1 MSTTKS
7 NVQINPD
14 LSAACARNEKM
25 NYAYAWHSPDYDIA
39 TANGLTSA
47 PASPVADDSAVTRGI
62 IYINPEGERKELS
75 PDDIIELWPPT
86 VMGAIERDRLAYER
100 RIKYLRRR
108 LQALPAFIRYRFSRQ
123 LEELTD
129 QDPSRAVKWLF
140 GTFERHILRRIEAVN
155 AQYLPQDSTPAILL
169 PLREDFHL
177 LPWANKKRLKRLAY
191 KLANLMKSEFMREFD
206 FRYEKT
212 ADVEFSTIYAYGAIA
227 SKATSLNIAIPG
239 WKQYCD
245 EVLTAE
251 DALRVIARLQKEKW
265 WLVKLRK
272 IHDCWREHLM
282 IATSYVSKVASP
294 YCSEPC
300 LREWVAQKK
309 ANFEYLQAM
318 ELEDQDT
325 GERTSLLDKVMGS
338 VSNPKIARHELMVRM
353 RGFEDMANE
362 MGLVGMFYTLTAPSR
377 YHATHVHSG
386 KRNDKYCNA
395 SPRKTQKYLCN
406 VWSRVRA
413 KWGREGIR
421 TFGFRVAEPH
431 HDGTPHWHLLLFL
444 RPEEV
449 ELATKIFHEYALQV
463 DGSEPGAAQ
472 YRFTAKP
479 IDEEFGSATGYIA
492 KYISKNIDG
501 YGMDGEFDHESG
513 RPVKEMAKRVRAWA
527 SRWSIR
533 QFQQI
538 GGAPVSTWR
547 ELRRLGSRELVLHP
561 ELEAAR
567 AAADAPDWPGYIN
580 AQGGP
585 FVTRDCLRVRL
596 NYEYTENGN
605 DYGDTVAKI
614 TGVYCPFTISESVI
628 YTRTNDYKIV
638 PKHKPS
644 QVENLTLEG
653 RDAAPWSSVNNCT
666 GRSDWNEKPQSETA
680 VLANKTSPDDSS
692 MTELPLNIEDLRRYS
707 RQQRLEITSR
717 LRKSARENS
726 DQAFTR
732 TARGL
737 RSSIDDET
745 ALAWGPKVTAAKDMN
760 LTQEEAEQRWREQLR
775 IEALRRADS
784 YAAAA
789 SEFKKKN
796 SEAALLQQNGT
807 AATGQGRNSPQQ
819 GISGISQ
826 EVPDHAIAE
835 LNRRNIILSDG
846 EVRLLVGGCILS
858 RGEME
863 FAIREGE
870 LIVERRLFKHAN
882 HAPVSLIKQSELLDR
897 CQRAIRKKL

>member
-1 MSTTKS
+1 MPDSTALAWS
-7 NVQINPD
+7 WNAPRRVINPSD
-14 LSAACARNEKM
+14 AEEPAIE
-25 NYAYAWHSPDYDIA
+25 Y
-39 TANGLTSA
+39 LT
-47 PASPVADDSAVTRGI
+47 PK
-62 IYINPEGERKELS
+62 GERKALAYSELVDVVYRV
-75 PDDIIELWPPT
+75 PLRP
-86 VMGAIERDRLAYER
+86 RDEEARRAFDRARLAR
-100 RIKYLRRR
+100 HLRRR
-108 LQALPAFIRYRFSRQ
+108 VQALPTFIRKLFSMH
-123 LEELTD
+123 LETLD
-129 QDPSRAVKWLF
+129 RRDPKEAVRWLF
-140 GTFERHILRRIEAVN
+140 NTFERHVLRRVDAVN
-155 AQYLPQDSTPAILL
+155 AQYLPQSNLPAILF
-169 PLREDFHL
+169 PLRDDFHL
-177 LPWANKKRLKRLAY
+177 LPWADKKRLKRLAY
-191 KLANLMKSEFMREFD
+191 RLANLMKSEFMREFD

-272 IHDCWREHLM
+272 IHDRWREHLM

-421 TFGFRVAEPH
+421 IFGFRVAEPH

-449 ELATKIFHEYALQV
+449 ERATEIFHEYALQV

-513 RPVKEMAKRVRAWA
+513 KPVKEMAKRVRAWA

-567 AAADAPDWPGYIN
+567 AAADAPDWPGYVN

-666 GRSDWNEKPQSETA
+666 GRTGSDEKPPSKTA
-680 VLANKTSPDDSS
+680 VSADKTAPHDSS
-692 MTELPLNIEDLRRYS
+692 VTELPLNIEDLRRYS
-707 RQQRLEITSR
+707 RQQRQEITSR
-717 LRKSARENS
+717 LRKSALESS
-726 DQAFTR
+726 DQAFMR

-737 RSSIDDET
+737 RTSIDDET
-745 ALAWGPKVTAAKDMN
+745 ARAWGPKVTAAKDMS
-760 LTQEEAEQRWREQLR
+760 LTPEEAEQRWREQLQLK
-775 IEALRRADS
+775 AKRRADN
-784 YAAAA
+784 YVAAA
-789 SEFKKKN
+789 SEYQKKK
-796 SEAALLQQNGT
+796 SEVVLLQQNDT
-807 AATGQGRNSPQQ
+807 VAIEQGRHSAQH
-819 GISGISQ
+819 GFSRISQ
-826 EVPDHAIAE
+826 EVPDHVSSE
-835 LNRRNIILSDG
+835 LNRRNIVLSDG
-846 EVRLLVGGCILS
+846 EVRLLLGGCILS

-870 LIVERRLFKHAN
+870 LIVERLLFKHAN
-882 HAPVSLIKQSELLDR
+882 HAPASLTRQSELLDR

>member
-1 MSTTKS
+1 MPDSAALAWSWNAKR
-7 NVQINPD
+7 QAINPSD
-14 LSAACARNEKM
+14 AADSAIEYLTPKGERRTL
-25 NYAYAWHSPDYDIA
+25 AYADLVDTVYR
-39 TANGLTSA
+39 A
-47 PASPVADDSAVTRGI
+47 PMRPR
-62 IYINPEGERKELS
+62 EGAAREAFDRKGR
-75 PDDIIELWPPT
+75 T
-86 VMGAIERDRLAYER
+86 H
-100 RIKYLRRR
+100 YLRRR
-108 LQALPAFIRYRFSRQ
+108 LQTLPAFIRKRFSLR
-123 LEELTD
+123 LESLERR
-129 QDPSRAVKWLF
+129 DPKEAVRWLL
-140 GTFERHILRRIEAVN
+140 GTFERHVLRRVDAVN
-155 AQYLPQDSTPAILL
+155 AQYLPQSALPAILL
-169 PLREDFHL
+169 PLRDDFHL
-177 LPWANKKRLKRLAY
+177 LPWADKKRLKRLAY

-245 EVLTAE
+245 EALTAE
-251 DALRVIARLQKEKW
+251 DALRVIARLQTERW
-265 WLVKLRK
+265 WLGKLRK
-272 IHDCWREHLM
+272 IHDRWREHLL

-300 LREWVAQKK
+300 LREWIAQKK
-309 ANFEYLQAM
+309 ANFEYLLAM

-421 TFGFRVAEPH
+421 IFGFRVAEPH

-449 ELATKIFHEYALQV
+449 ERATEIFHEYALQV

-513 RPVKEMAKRVRAWA
+513 KPVKEMAKRVRAWA

-567 AAADAPDWPGYIN
+567 AAADAPDWPGYVN

-666 GRSDWNEKPQSETA
+666 GHAGSDEKPPSETA
-680 VLANKTSPDDSS
+680 VPDDKTASDDSS
-692 MTELPLNIEDLRRYS
+692 VTELPLNIDVLKRYS
-707 RQQRLEITSR
+707 RQQRQEITSR
-717 LRKSARENS
+717 LRKSARESS

-737 RSSIDDET
+737 RTSIDDET
-745 ALAWGPKVTAAKDMN
+745 ALAWGPKVTAAKDMS
-760 LTQEEAEQRWREQLR
+760 LTPEEAEQCWREQLR
-775 IEALRRADS
+775 IEAEQRADH
-784 YAAAA
+784 YAAAVA
-789 SEFKKKN
+789 EYQKKKA
-796 SEAALLQQNGT
+796 EAALRQAQQKEASQKYGVSKEMIASIGAQLRDCRIFVSDDVVRSIADGARVRHGGNLLAADNGRLREVKVWHAGEKDKPT
-807 AATGQGRNSPQQ
+807 SEYMAVRDLVTRWKKAAKRKN
-819 GISGISQ
+819 
-826 EVPDHAIAE
+826 
-835 LNRRNIILSDG
+835 
-846 EVRLLVGGCILS
+846 
-858 RGEME
+858 
-863 FAIREGE
+863 
-870 LIVERRLFKHAN
+870 ER
-882 HAPVSLIKQSELLDR
+882 
-897 CQRAIRKKL
+897 

>member
-1 MSTTKS
+1 MPDSTVLAWS
-7 NVQINPD
+7 WNAPRRAINPSD
-14 LSAACARNEKM
+14 AEEPAIE
-25 NYAYAWHSPDYDIA
+25 Y
-39 TANGLTSA
+39 LT
-47 PASPVADDSAVTRGI
+47 PK
-62 IYINPEGERKELS
+62 GERKALAYS
-75 PDDIIELWPPT
+75 DLVDVVYRVPLRP
-86 VMGAIERDRLAYER
+86 RDGEARRAFDRARLAR
-100 RIKYLRRR
+100 HLRRR
-108 LQALPAFIRYRFSRQ
+108 VQALPAFIRKRFSMH
-123 LEELTD
+123 LETLDRRDRKE
-129 QDPSRAVKWLF
+129 AVRWLF
-140 GTFERHILRRIEAVN
+140 NTFERHVLRRVDAVN
-155 AQYLPQDSTPAILL
+155 AQYLPQSNLPAILF
-169 PLREDFHL
+169 PLRDDFHL
-177 LPWANKKRLKRLAY
+177 LPWADKKRLKRLAY
-191 KLANLMKSEFMREFD
+191 RLANLMKSEFMREFD

-227 SKATSLNIAIPG
+227 SKASSLNIAIPG

-245 EVLTAE
+245 EALTAE
-251 DALRVIARLQKEKW
+251 DALRVIARLQTEKW
-265 WLVKLRK
+265 WLGKLRK
-272 IHDCWREHLM
+272 IHDRWREHLL

-300 LREWVAQKK
+300 LREWIAQKK

-444 RPEEV
+444 LPEEV
-449 ELATKIFHEYALQV
+449 ELATEIFHEYALQV

-513 RPVKEMAKRVRAWA
+513 KPVKEMAKRVRAWA

-567 AAADAPDWPGYIN
+567 AAADAPDWSGYVN

-614 TGVYCPFTISESVI
+614 SGVYCPFTISESVI

-638 PKHKPS
+638 PKRKPS
-644 QVENLTLEG
+644 PVENLTLEG
-653 RDAAPWSSVNNCT
+653 RGAAPWSSVNNCT
-666 GRSDWNEKPQSETA
+666 GRSESDEKPPSER
-680 VLANKTSPDDSS
+680 
-692 MTELPLNIEDLRRYS
+692 TEIPQNIEELRRYS
-707 RQQRLEITSR
+707 RLQRQEITDR
-717 LRKSARENS
+717 LRKEPRDSSDKAFVRVSRELRTSVYDGSALS
-726 DQAFTR
+726 
-732 TARGL
+732 
-737 RSSIDDET
+737 
-745 ALAWGPKVTAAKDMN
+745 WGPKVTAGKDMSMAP
-760 LTQEEAEQRWREQLR
+760 EEADQRWREQLQL
-775 IEALRRADS
+775 EAKQRAEN
-784 YAAAA
+784 YTAAAA
-789 SEFKKKN
+789 EYLRKK
-796 SEAALLQQNGT
+796 AAADLQ
-807 AATGQGRNSPQQ
+807 SPRQR
-819 GISGISQ
+819 
-826 EVPDHAIAE
+826 DTE
-835 LNRRNIILSDG
+835 LNDKITEEAIVSVGDQLRNCRIFINDKVVRSIADGARIRHGGKVYAISNGILRQTTVDDAG
-846 EVRLLVGGCILS
+846 NKDRATTEHMAAHDLVTHWKKAARQKTEA
-858 RGEME
+858 RGKE
-863 FAIREGE
+863 
-870 LIVERRLFKHAN
+870 
-882 HAPVSLIKQSELLDR
+882 
-897 CQRAIRKKL
+897 

>member
-1 MSTTKS
+1 MSDSTALEW
-7 NVQINPD
+7 NWNAERQAINPND
-14 LSAACARNEKM
+14 VEDPVIE
-25 NYAYAWHSPDYDIA
+25 Y
-39 TANGLTSA
+39 LT
-47 PASPVADDSAVTRGI
+47 PK
-62 IYINPEGERKELS
+62 GERK
-75 PDDIIELWPPT
+75 
-86 VMGAIERDRLAYER
+86 ALAYSDLVDVVYRTPMRPREGEAR
-100 RIKYLRRR
+100 KSFDRAKHARYLRRR
-108 LQALPAFIRYRFSRQ
+108 VQALPAFIRKRFSQR
-123 LEELTD
+123 LESLER
-129 QDPSRAVKWLF
+129 QDPKQAVRWLF
-140 GTFERHILRRIEAVN
+140 STFERHVLRRVDAVN
-155 AQYLPQDSTPAILL
+155 AQYLPQSNLPAILF
-169 PLREDFHL
+169 PLRDDFHL
-177 LPWANKKRLKRLAY
+177 LPWADKKRLKRLAY

-206 FRYEKT
+206 FQHDKT

-227 SKATSLNIAIPG
+227 SKATALNIAIPG
-239 WKQYCD
+239 WGQYCD
-245 EVLTAE
+245 ETLSAD
-251 DALRVIARLQKEKW
+251 DALRFFARLQKEKW
-265 WLVKLRK
+265 WLGKLRK
-272 IHDCWREHLM
+272 IHDRWREHLM
-282 IATSYVSKVASP
+282 IATTYVSKVSSP

-300 LREWVAQKK
+300 LREWTAQKK

-325 GERTSLLDKVMGS
+325 GERISLLDKVMGS

-449 ELATKIFHEYALQV
+449 ELATDIFHEYALQV

-513 RPVKEMAKRVRAWA
+513 KPVKEMAKRVRAWA

-567 AAADAPDWPGYIN
+567 AAADAPDWPGYVN

-614 TGVYCPFTISESVI
+614 SGVYCPFTVSESVI

-644 QVENLTLEG
+644 SVENLTLEG

-666 GRSDWNEKPQSETA
+666 GRSASDEKPPSEMAVSADKTA
-680 VLANKTSPDDSS
+680 PDDSS
-692 MTELPLNIEDLRRYS
+692 VTELPMNIEDLRRYS
-707 RQQRLEITSR
+707 RQQRQEITSR
-717 LRKSARENS
+717 LRKSARESS

-732 TARGL
+732 TARCL
-737 RSSIDDET
+737 RTSIDDET
-745 ALAWGPKVTAAKDMN
+745 ALTWGPKVTAAKDMS
-760 LTQEEAEQRWREQLR
+760 LTPEEADQRWREQLR
-775 IEALRRADS
+775 IEAERRANN

-789 SEFKKKN
+789 AEYQTKKA
-796 SEAALLQQNGT
+796 EAALRQAQQKEAMQKHGTSEEMIASIGAQLRDCRIFVSDEVVRSIADGARVRHGGGMLAAENGRLREVKVWHAGEKDKPT
-807 AATGQGRNSPQQ
+807 SEYMAVRDLVTRLKKAAT
-819 GISGISQ
+819 
-826 EVPDHAIAE
+826 H
-835 LNRRNIILSDG
+835 
-846 EVRLLVGGCILS
+846 
-858 RGEME
+858 
-863 FAIREGE
+863 
-870 LIVERRLFKHAN
+870 
-882 HAPVSLIKQSELLDR
+882 
-897 CQRAIRKKL
+897 

>member
-1 MSTTKS
+1 MPDSTVLAWS
-7 NVQINPD
+7 WNAPRRAINPSNAEE
-14 LSAACARNEKM
+14 SAIE
-25 NYAYAWHSPDYDIA
+25 Y
-39 TANGLTSA
+39 LT
-47 PASPVADDSAVTRGI
+47 PK
-62 IYINPEGERKELS
+62 GERK
-75 PDDIIELWPPT
+75 
-86 VMGAIERDRLAYER
+86 ALAYSDLVDVVYRVPLRPRDGEARRAFDRTRLER
-100 RIKYLRRR
+100 HLRRR
-108 LQALPAFIRYRFSRQ
+108 VQALPAFIRKRFSMH
-123 LEELTD
+123 LETLDRRNQKE
-129 QDPSRAVKWLF
+129 AVRWLF
-140 GTFERHILRRIEAVN
+140 NTFERHVLRRVDAVN
-155 AQYLPQDSTPAILL
+155 AQYLPQGNLPAILF
-169 PLREDFHL
+169 PLRDDFHL
-177 LPWANKKRLKRLAY
+177 LPWADKKRLKRLAY

-265 WLVKLRK
+265 WLGKLRK
-272 IHDCWREHLM
+272 IHDRWREHLM

-449 ELATKIFHEYALQV
+449 ELATDIFHEYALQE
-463 DGSEPGAAQ
+463 DGNERGAAE
-472 YRFTAKP
+472 YRFTAKL

-513 RPVKEMAKRVRAWA
+513 KPVKEMAKRVRAWA

-567 AAADAPDWPGYIN
+567 AAADAPDWPGYVN

-614 TGVYCPFTISESVI
+614 SGVYCPFTVSESVI

-644 QVENLTLEG
+644 SVENLTLEG

-666 GRSDWNEKPQSETA
+666 GRSISDEKPPSETA
-680 VLANKTSPDDSS
+680 VLADKTSPDDSS

-707 RQQRLEITSR
+707 RQQRQEITSR
-717 LRKSARENS
+717 LRKSSRVSS
-726 DQAFTR
+726 DQAFTH

-737 RSSIDDET
+737 RTSIDDET
-745 ALAWGPKVTAAKDMN
+745 ALAWGPKVVAGKDMN
-760 LTQEEAEQRWREQLR
+760 MTQEEAEQRWCEQLQL
-775 IEALRRADS
+775 EAKRRAEN
-784 YAAAA
+784 YTAAVA
-789 SEFKKKN
+789 EYLKKK
-796 SEAALLQQNGT
+796 T
-807 AATGQGRNSPQQ
+807 AADWLSTKQRDTVLEDIITEEAIVNIGVQLRTCRIFVSDKMLRSIACGARIRNGGKVYAISK
-819 GISGISQ
+819 GILRQITVDDAGNKDSSTN
-826 EVPDHAIAE
+826 EYMAAYELVMRWKKAAIQKTKT
-835 LNRRNIILSDG
+835 D
-846 EVRLLVGGCILS
+846 VGG
-858 RGEME
+858 
-863 FAIREGE
+863 
-870 LIVERRLFKHAN
+870 K
-882 HAPVSLIKQSELLDR
+882 
-897 CQRAIRKKL
+897 

>member
-1 MSTTKS
+1 MPDSTALAWS
-7 NVQINPD
+7 WNAQRRAINPSNAEE
-14 LSAACARNEKM
+14 SAIE
-25 NYAYAWHSPDYDIA
+25 Y
-39 TANGLTSA
+39 LT
-47 PASPVADDSAVTRGI
+47 PK
-62 IYINPEGERKELS
+62 GERK
-75 PDDIIELWPPT
+75 
-86 VMGAIERDRLAYER
+86 ALAYSDLVDVVYRVPLRPRDGEARRALDRTRLER
-100 RIKYLRRR
+100 HLRRR
-108 LQALPAFIRYRFSRQ
+108 VQALPAFIRKRFSMH
-123 LEELTD
+123 LETLDRRNQKE
-129 QDPSRAVKWLF
+129 AVRWLF
-140 GTFERHILRRIEAVN
+140 NTFECHVLRRVDAVN
-155 AQYLPQDSTPAILL
+155 AQYLPQGNLPAILF
-169 PLREDFHL
+169 PLRDDFHL
-177 LPWANKKRLKRLAY
+177 LPWADKKRLKRLAY

-265 WLVKLRK
+265 WLGKLRK
-272 IHDCWREHLM
+272 IHDRWREHLM

-449 ELATKIFHEYALQV
+449 ELATDIFHEYALQE
-463 DGSEPGAAQ
+463 DGNERGAAE
-472 YRFTAKP
+472 YRFTAKL

-513 RPVKEMAKRVRAWA
+513 KPVKEMAKRVRAWA

-596 NYEYTENGN
+596 HYEYTENGN

-614 TGVYCPFTISESVI
+614 TGVYCPFTISEAVI

-638 PKHKPS
+638 PKRKPS
-644 QVENLTLEG
+644 PVENLTLEG

-666 GRSDWNEKPQSETA
+666 GRSISDEKPPSETA
-680 VLANKTSPDDSS
+680 VLADKTSPDDSS

-707 RQQRLEITSR
+707 RQQRQEITSR
-717 LRKSARENS
+717 LRKSSRVSS
-726 DQAFTR
+726 DQAFTH

-737 RSSIDDET
+737 RTSIDDET
-745 ALAWGPKVTAAKDMN
+745 ALAWGPKVVAGKDMN
-760 LTQEEAEQRWREQLR
+760 MTQEEAEQRWCEQLQL
-775 IEALRRADS
+775 EAKRRAEN
-784 YAAAA
+784 YTAAVA
-789 SEFKKKN
+789 EYLKKK
-796 SEAALLQQNGT
+796 T
-807 AATGQGRNSPQQ
+807 AADWLSTKQRDTVLEDIITEEAIVNIGVQLRTCRIFVSDKMVRSIACGARIRNGGKVYAISK
-819 GISGISQ
+819 GILRQITVDDAGNKDSSTN
-826 EVPDHAIAE
+826 EYMAAYELVMRWKKAAIQKTKT
-835 LNRRNIILSDG
+835 D
-846 EVRLLVGGCILS
+846 VGG
-858 RGEME
+858 
-863 FAIREGE
+863 
-870 LIVERRLFKHAN
+870 K
-882 HAPVSLIKQSELLDR
+882 
-897 CQRAIRKKL
+897 

>member
-666 GRSDWNEKPQSETA
+666 GAPNQTKKPPSETA
-680 VLANKTSPDDSS
+680 VSAGKTAPEDSS
-692 MTELPLNIEDLRRYS
+692 VTELPLNIDVLRRYS
-707 RQQRLEITSR
+707 RQQRQDITRR
-717 LRKSARENS
+717 LRKSARESS

-732 TARGL
+732 TAHGL
-737 RSSIDDET
+737 RTSIDDET
-745 ALAWGPKVTAAKDMN
+745 ALAWGPKITAAKDMS
-760 LTQEEAEQRWREQLR
+760 LTPEEAEQRWREQLQF
-775 IEALRRADS
+775 EAKRRADN
-784 YAAAA
+784 YVAAAA
-789 SEFKKKN
+789 EYQKKK

-807 AATGQGRNSPQQ
+807 AANGQGRNSPLQ
-819 GISGISQ
+819 GISEISQ
-826 EVPDHAIAE
+826 ELPDHAIAE
-835 LNRRNIILSDG
+835 LNRRNIVVSDG
-846 EVRLLVGGCILS
+846 EVKLLVGGCILS

-870 LIVERRLFKHAN
+870 LIVECRLFKHAN
-882 HAPVSLIKQSELLDR
+882 YTPASLTRQSELLDR

>member
-1 MSTTKS
+1 MPDSTALAWS
-7 NVQINPD
+7 WNAQRRAINPSNAEE
-14 LSAACARNEKM
+14 SAIE
-25 NYAYAWHSPDYDIA
+25 Y
-39 TANGLTSA
+39 LT
-47 PASPVADDSAVTRGI
+47 PK
-62 IYINPEGERKELS
+62 GERKALAYS
-75 PDDIIELWPPT
+75 DLVDVVYRVPLRP
-86 VMGAIERDRLAYER
+86 RDGEARRAFDRTRLAR
-100 RIKYLRRR
+100 HLRRR
-108 LQALPAFIRYRFSRQ
+108 VQALPAFIRKRFSMH
-123 LEELTD
+123 LETLDRRDRKE
-129 QDPSRAVKWLF
+129 AVRWLF
-140 GTFERHILRRIEAVN
+140 NTFERHVLRRVDAVN
-155 AQYLPQDSTPAILL
+155 AQYLPQSNLPAILF
-169 PLREDFHL
+169 PLRDDFHL
-177 LPWANKKRLKRLAY
+177 LPWADKKRLKRLAY
-191 KLANLMKSEFMREFD
+191 RLANLMKSEFMREFD

-227 SKATSLNIAIPG
+227 SKASSLNIAIPG

-245 EVLTAE
+245 EALTAE
-251 DALRVIARLQKEKW
+251 DALRVIARLQTEKW
-265 WLVKLRK
+265 WLGKLRK
-272 IHDCWREHLM
+272 IHDRWREHLL

-300 LREWVAQKK
+300 LREWIAQKK

-338 VSNPKIARHELMVRM
+338 VSNPKIARHELMVRI

-362 MGLVGMFYTLTAPSR
+362 MGLVGIFYTLTAPSR

-449 ELATKIFHEYALQV
+449 ELATDIFHEYALQV

-513 RPVKEMAKRVRAWA
+513 KPVKEMAKRVRAWA

-567 AAADAPDWPGYIN
+567 AAADAPDWPGYVN

-614 TGVYCPFTISESVI
+614 SGVYCPFTFSESVI

-644 QVENLTLEG
+644 SVENLTLEG

-666 GRSDWNEKPQSETA
+666 GRVESDQKPPRETA
-680 VLANKTSPDDSS
+680 MSAYKSSPHDSS
-692 MTELPLNIEDLRRYS
+692 VTELPLNIEDLKRYS
-707 RQQRLEITSR
+707 RQQRQEITGR

-726 DQAFTR
+726 DQTFMR
-732 TARGL
+732 TARGM
-737 RSSIDDET
+737 RTSIDDET
-745 ALAWGPKVTAAKDMN
+745 TLAWGPKVTAAKDMN
-760 LTQEEAEQRWREQLR
+760 LTQEEAEQRWREKLHL
-775 IEALRRADS
+775 EAKRRADN

-789 SEFKKKN
+789 AEYLKKK
-796 SEAALLQQNGT
+796 SEVELLQQNGT
-807 AATGQGRNSPQQ
+807 AANGEGRNSPQQ

-826 EVPDHAIAE
+826 TLPDHV
-835 LNRRNIILSDG
+835 LDKLLRRNIFLCDG
-846 EVRLLVGGCILS
+846 EVKLLVSGCILA

-863 FAIREGE
+863 FALREGE

-882 HAPVSLIKQSELLDR
+882 HAPASLSKQSKLLER
-897 CQRAIRKKL
+897 GQRAIRKKL

>member
-1 MSTTKS
+1 MSDSTALAWS
-7 NVQINPD
+7 WNAERQAVNPND
-14 LSAACARNEKM
+14 VEDPVIE
-25 NYAYAWHSPDYDIA
+25 Y
-39 TANGLTSA
+39 LT
-47 PASPVADDSAVTRGI
+47 PK
-62 IYINPEGERKELS
+62 GERK
-75 PDDIIELWPPT
+75 
-86 VMGAIERDRLAYER
+86 ALAYSDLVDVVYRAPMRPREGEAR
-100 RIKYLRRR
+100 KSFDRARHARYLRRR
-108 LQALPAFIRYRFSRQ
+108 VQALPAFIRKRFSQR
-123 LEELTD
+123 LESLER
-129 QDPSRAVKWLF
+129 QDPKQAVRWLF
-140 GTFERHILRRIEAVN
+140 STFERHVLRRVDAIN
-155 AQYLPQDSTPAILL
+155 AQYLPQSNLPAILF
-169 PLREDFHL
+169 PLRDDFHL
-177 LPWANKKRLKRLAY
+177 LPWADKKRLKRLAY

-206 FRYEKT
+206 FQHEKT
-212 ADVEFSTIYAYGAIA
+212 SDVEFSTIYAYGAIA
-227 SKATSLNIAIPG
+227 SKATALNIAIPG
-239 WKQYCD
+239 WGQYCD
-245 EVLTAE
+245 ETLSAD
-251 DALRVIARLQKEKW
+251 DALRFFARLQKDKW
-265 WLVKLRK
+265 WLGKLRK
-272 IHDCWREHLM
+272 IHDRWREHLM
-282 IATSYVSKVASP
+282 IATTYVSKVSSP

-300 LREWVAQKK
+300 LREWTAQKK

-338 VSNPKIARHELMVRM
+338 VSNPKIARNELMVRM

-413 KWGREGIR
+413 KWRRKGVR

-449 ELATKIFHEYALQV
+449 ELATDIFHEYALQE
-463 DGSEPGAAQ
+463 DGSEPGAAE

-513 RPVKEMAKRVRAWA
+513 KPVKEMAMRVRAWA

-567 AAADAPDWPGYIN
+567 AAADAPDWPGYVN

-605 DYGDTVAKI
+605 DFGDTVAKI

-638 PKHKPS
+638 PKRKPS
-644 QVENLTLEG
+644 PVENLSLEG
-653 RDAAPWSSVNNCT
+653 RDAAPRSSVNNCT
-666 GRSDWNEKPQSETA
+666 GRSASDEKPPSETA
-680 VLANKTSPDDSS
+680 VPADKTAPDNSS
-692 MTELPLNIEDLRRYS
+692 VTELPLNIEDLRRYS
-707 RQQRLEITSR
+707 RQQRQEITSR
-717 LRKSARENS
+717 LRKSARESS
-726 DQAFTR
+726 DHAFTR

-737 RSSIDDET
+737 RTSIDDET
-745 ALAWGPKVTAAKDMN
+745 ALTWGPKVTAAKDMS
-760 LTQEEAEQRWREQLR
+760 LTPEEADQRWREQLR
-775 IEALRRADS
+775 IEAERRANN

-789 SEFKKKN
+789 AEYQKKKA
-796 SEAALLQQNGT
+796 EAALRQAQQKEAMQKHGTSEEMIASIGAQLRDCRIFVSEDVVRSVADGARVRHGGRMLAAENGRLREVQVWHAGEKDKPT
-807 AATGQGRNSPQQ
+807 SEYMAVRDLVTRLKKAAT
-819 GISGISQ
+819 
-826 EVPDHAIAE
+826 H
-835 LNRRNIILSDG
+835 
-846 EVRLLVGGCILS
+846 
-858 RGEME
+858 
-863 FAIREGE
+863 
-870 LIVERRLFKHAN
+870 
-882 HAPVSLIKQSELLDR
+882 
-897 CQRAIRKKL
+897 

>member
-1 MSTTKS
+1 MSDASSIAWAWNAKR
-7 NVQINPD
+7 QAINPND
-14 LSAACARNEKM
+14 VEDPVIE
-25 NYAYAWHSPDYDIA
+25 Y
-39 TANGLTSA
+39 LT
-47 PASPVADDSAVTRGI
+47 PK
-62 IYINPEGERKELS
+62 GERK
-75 PDDIIELWPPT
+75 
-86 VMGAIERDRLAYER
+86 ALAYSDLVDVVYRAPMRPREGEAR
-100 RIKYLRRR
+100 KSFDRARHARYLRRR
-108 LQALPAFIRYRFSRQ
+108 VQALPAFIRKRFSQ
-123 LEELTD
+123 HLESLER
-129 QDPSRAVKWLF
+129 QDPKQAVRWLF
-140 GTFERHILRRIEAVN
+140 STFERHVLRRVDAVN
-155 AQYLPQDSTPAILL
+155 GQYLPQSNLPVILF
-169 PLREDFHL
+169 PLRDDFHL
-177 LPWANKKRLKRLAY
+177 LPWADKKRLKRLAY

-206 FRYEKT
+206 FQHEKT
-212 ADVEFSTIYAYGAIA
+212 SDVEFSTIYAYGAIA
-227 SKATSLNIAIPG
+227 SKAMALNIAIPG

-245 EVLTAE
+245 ETLSAD
-251 DALRVIARLQKEKW
+251 DALRFFARLQKDKW
-265 WLVKLRK
+265 WLGKLRK
-272 IHDCWREHLM
+272 IHDRWREHLM
-282 IATSYVSKVASP
+282 IATTYVSKVSSP

-300 LREWVAQKK
+300 LREWTAQKK

-318 ELEDQDT
+318 ELEDRDT

-338 VSNPKIARHELMVRM
+338 VSNPKIARNELMVRM

-362 MGLVGMFYTLTAPSR
+362 MGLAGMFYTLTAPSR

-413 KWGREGIR
+413 KWRREGIR

-449 ELATKIFHEYALQV
+449 ELATDIFHEYALQE
-463 DGSEPGAAQ
+463 DGSEPGAAE

-501 YGMDGEFDHESG
+501 YGMDGESDHESG
-513 RPVKEMAKRVRAWA
+513 KPVKEMAMRVRAWA

-567 AAADAPDWPGYIN
+567 AAADAPDWPGYVN

-638 PKHKPS
+638 PKRKPS
-644 QVENLTLEG
+644 PVENLTLEG
-653 RDAAPWSSVNNCT
+653 RDAAPRSSVNNCT
-666 GRSDWNEKPQSETA
+666 GRSASDEKQPSKTA
-680 VLANKTSPDDSS
+680 VPADKTAPDNSS
-692 MTELPLNIEDLRRYS
+692 VTELPLNIEDLRRYS
-707 RQQRLEITSR
+707 RQQRQEITIR
-717 LRKSARENS
+717 LRKSARESS

-732 TARGL
+732 TARDL
-737 RSSIDDET
+737 RTSIDDET
-745 ALAWGPKVTAAKDMN
+745 ALTWGPKVTATKDMS
-760 LTQEEAEQRWREQLR
+760 LTPEEADQRWREQLR
-775 IEALRRADS
+775 IEAERRANNYAS
-784 YAAAA
+784 AAA
-789 SEFKKKN
+789 EYQKKKA
-796 SEAALLQQNGT
+796 EAALRQAQQKEATQKHGTSEEMITSIGAQLRDCRIFVSDEVVRSITDGARVRHGGGMLAAENG
-807 AATGQGRNSPQQ
+807 R
-819 GISGISQ
+819 
-826 EVPDHAIAE
+826 
-835 LNRRNIILSDG
+835 LR
-846 EVRLLVGGCILS
+846 EVRVWHAGEKDKPTSEYVAVRDLVT
-858 RGEME
+858 RW
-863 FAIREGE
+863 
-870 LIVERRLFKHAN
+870 
-882 HAPVSLIKQSELLDR
+882 
-897 CQRAIRKKL
+897 RKAAKRKNKR

>member
-1 MSTTKS
+1 MTVLAWSWS
-7 NVQINPD
+7 APRQAINPND
-14 LSAACARNEKM
+14 SEESSIE
-25 NYAYAWHSPDYDIA
+25 Y
-39 TANGLTSA
+39 LT
-47 PASPVADDSAVTRGI
+47 PK
-62 IYINPEGERKELS
+62 GERKALAYSDLVDVVYRVPLRPRDGE
-75 PDDIIELWPPT
+75 
-86 VMGAIERDRLAYER
+86 ARRAFERARLARHLCR
-100 RIKYLRRR
+100 RV
-108 LQALPAFIRYRFSRQ
+108 QALPAFIRKRFSTH
-123 LEELTD
+123 LETLERR
-129 QDPSRAVKWLF
+129 DPKEAVRWLF
-140 GTFERHILRRIEAVN
+140 NTFERHVLRRVDAVN
-155 AQYLPQDSTPAILL
+155 AQYLPQSNLSAILF
-169 PLREDFHL
+169 PLRDDFHL
-177 LPWANKKRLKRLAY
+177 LPWADKKRLKRLAY
-191 KLANLMKSEFMREFD
+191 RLANLMKSEFMREFD

-227 SKATSLNIAIPG
+227 SKAISLNIAIPG

-265 WLVKLRK
+265 WLGKLRK
-272 IHDCWREHLM
+272 IHDRWREHLM

-449 ELATKIFHEYALQV
+449 ELATDIFHEYALQE
-463 DGSEPGAAQ
+463 DGNERGAAE
-472 YRFTAKP
+472 YRFTAKL

-513 RPVKEMAKRVRAWA
+513 KPVKEMAKRVRAWA

-547 ELRRLGSRELVLHP
+547 ELRRLGSRELILHP

-596 NYEYTENGN
+596 HYEYTENGN

-614 TGVYCPFTISESVI
+614 TGVYCPFTISEAVI

-638 PKHKPS
+638 PKRKPS
-644 QVENLTLEG
+644 PVENLTLEG
-653 RDAAPWSSVNNCT
+653 RDAASWSSVNNCT
-666 GRSDWNEKPQSETA
+666 IITEMDE
-680 VLANKTSPDDSS
+680 KTSVERMEIPV
-692 MTELPLNIEDLRRYS
+692 NIEDLRRYS
-707 RQQRLEITSR
+707 RQQRQEIT
-717 LRKSARENS
+717 LRMKKAPRENS
-726 DQAFTR
+726 DQSFMRA
-732 TARGL
+732 AREL
-737 RSSIDDET
+737 RASIYDSS
-745 ALAWGPKVTAAKDMN
+745 ALSWGPKVAAGKGMSM
-760 LTQEEAEQRWREQLR
+760 TQEEADHRWRERLQLEAKRQAENYAAVVAEYLKKKAVANLQLPKHRDTSLEVIITEDALVNIGDQLR
-775 IEALRRADS
+775 TCRIYVSDKMVRSIACGARIRSGGKVYAISNGILRQTTVDDAGNKDRPTNEYMAVHELVKRWKKATRKVAKNEVRGKNKNTIYQRLRR
-784 YAAAA
+784 
-789 SEFKKKN
+789 F
-796 SEAALLQQNGT
+796 
-807 AATGQGRNSPQQ
+807 R
-819 GISGISQ
+819 
-826 EVPDHAIAE
+826 
-835 LNRRNIILSDG
+835 
-846 EVRLLVGGCILS
+846 LS
-858 RGEME
+858 RE
-863 FAIREGE
+863 
-870 LIVERRLFKHAN
+870 
-882 HAPVSLIKQSELLDR
+882 S
-897 CQRAIRKKL
+897 

>member
-1 MSTTKS
+1 MSDSTALEWS
-7 NVQINPD
+7 WNAERQAINPND
-14 LSAACARNEKM
+14 AEDPVIE
-25 NYAYAWHSPDYDIA
+25 Y
-39 TANGLTSA
+39 LT
-47 PASPVADDSAVTRGI
+47 PK
-62 IYINPEGERKELS
+62 GERK
-75 PDDIIELWPPT
+75 
-86 VMGAIERDRLAYER
+86 ALAYSDLVDVVYRASMRPREGEAR
-100 RIKYLRRR
+100 KSFDRAKHARYLRRR
-108 LQALPAFIRYRFSRQ
+108 VQALPAFIRKRFSLR
-123 LEELTD
+123 LESLER
-129 QDPSRAVKWLF
+129 QDPKQAVRWLF
-140 GTFERHILRRIEAVN
+140 STFERHVLRRVDAVN
-155 AQYLPQDSTPAILL
+155 AQYLPQSNLPAILF
-169 PLREDFHL
+169 PLRDDFHL
-177 LPWANKKRLKRLAY
+177 LPWADKKRLKRLAY

-206 FRYEKT
+206 FQHDKT

-227 SKATSLNIAIPG
+227 SKATALNIAIPG
-239 WKQYCD
+239 WGQYCD
-245 EVLTAE
+245 ETLSAD
-251 DALRVIARLQKEKW
+251 DALRFFARLQKEKW
-265 WLVKLRK
+265 WLNRIRK
-272 IHDCWREHLM
+272 IHARWREHLM
-282 IATSYVSKVASP
+282 IATGYVSKVASS

-300 LREWVAQKK
+300 LREWTAQKK

-325 GERTSLLDKVMGS
+325 GERSSLLDKVMGS

-362 MGLVGMFYTLTAPSR
+362 MGLVGMFYTLTAPSS
-377 YHATHVHSG
+377 YHSTHVHSG
-386 KRNDKYCNA
+386 KRNDKYRDA
-395 SPRKTQKYLCN
+395 SPRKTQKYLCK

-413 KWGREGIR
+413 KWRRKGIR

-449 ELATKIFHEYALQV
+449 ELATDIFHEYALQE
-463 DGSEPGAAQ
+463 DGSEPGAAE

-501 YGMDGEFDHESG
+501 YGMDGELDHESG
-513 RPVKEMAKRVRAWA
+513 KPVKEMAMRVRAWA

-567 AAADAPDWPGYIN
+567 AAADAPDWPGYVN

-638 PKHKPS
+638 PKRKPS
-644 QVENLTLEG
+644 PVENLTLEG
-653 RDAAPWSSVNNCT
+653 RDAAPRSSVNNCT
-666 GRSDWNEKPQSETA
+666 GRSRTDEKPPSETA
-680 VLANKTSPDDSS
+680 VPADKTASDDSS
-692 MTELPLNIEDLRRYS
+692 VTELPLNIEDLRRYS
-707 RQQRLEITSR
+707 RQQRQEITSR
-717 LRKSARENS
+717 LRKSARESS

-737 RSSIDDET
+737 RTSIDDEA
-745 ALAWGPKVTAAKDMN
+745 ALAWGPKVIAAKDMS
-760 LTQEEAEQRWREQLR
+760 LTPEEAEQRWREQLR
-775 IEALRRADS
+775 IEAERRADN
-784 YAAAA
+784 YAAAVA
-789 SEFKKKN
+789 EYQKKKA
-796 SEAALLQQNGT
+796 EAALRQAQQQEATQKHGVSEEMIASIGAQLRDCRIFVSDDVVRSIADGARVRHGGHLLAADNGRLREVKVWHAGEKDKPT
-807 AATGQGRNSPQQ
+807 SEYMAVRDLVTRWKKAAKRKN
-819 GISGISQ
+819 
-826 EVPDHAIAE
+826 
-835 LNRRNIILSDG
+835 
-846 EVRLLVGGCILS
+846 
-858 RGEME
+858 
-863 FAIREGE
+863 
-870 LIVERRLFKHAN
+870 ER
-882 HAPVSLIKQSELLDR
+882 
-897 CQRAIRKKL
+897 

>member
-1 MSTTKS
+1 MSDSTALAWS
-7 NVQINPD
+7 WNAERQAVNPND
-14 LSAACARNEKM
+14 VEDPVIE
-25 NYAYAWHSPDYDIA
+25 Y
-39 TANGLTSA
+39 LT
-47 PASPVADDSAVTRGI
+47 PK
-62 IYINPEGERKELS
+62 GERK
-75 PDDIIELWPPT
+75 
-86 VMGAIERDRLAYER
+86 ALAYSDLVDVVYRAPMRPREGEAR
-100 RIKYLRRR
+100 KSFDRARQARYLRRR
-108 LQALPAFIRYRFSRQ
+108 VQALPAFIRKRFSLR
-123 LEELTD
+123 LESLER
-129 QDPSRAVKWLF
+129 QDPKQAVRWLF
-140 GTFERHILRRIEAVN
+140 STFERHVLRRVDAVN
-155 AQYLPQDSTPAILL
+155 AQYLPQSNLPAILF
-169 PLREDFHL
+169 PLRDDFHL
-177 LPWANKKRLKRLAY
+177 LPRADKKRLKRLAY

-206 FRYEKT
+206 FQHEKT
-212 ADVEFSTIYAYGAIA
+212 SDVEFSTIYAYGAIA
-227 SKATSLNIAIPG
+227 SKATALNIAIPG
-239 WKQYCD
+239 WGKYCD
-245 EVLTAE
+245 ETLSAD
-251 DALRVIARLQKEKW
+251 DALRFFARLQKDKW
-265 WLVKLRK
+265 WLGKLRK
-272 IHDCWREHLM
+272 IHDRWREHLM
-282 IATSYVSKVASP
+282 IATTYVSKVSSP

-300 LREWVAQKK
+300 LREWTAQKK

-325 GERTSLLDKVMGS
+325 GERSSLLDKVMGS

-362 MGLVGMFYTLTAPSR
+362 MGLAGMFYTLTAPSR

-413 KWGREGIR
+413 KWRRKGIR

-449 ELATKIFHEYALQV
+449 ELATDIFHEYALQE
-463 DGSEPGAAQ
+463 DGSEPGAAE

-513 RPVKEMAKRVRAWA
+513 KPVKEMAIRVRAWA

-567 AAADAPDWPGYIN
+567 AAADAPDWPGYVN

-628 YTRTNDYKIV
+628 YTRTSDYKIV
-638 PKHKPS
+638 PKRKPS
-644 QVENLTLEG
+644 PVENLTLEG
-653 RDAAPWSSVNNCT
+653 RDAAPRSSVNNCT
-666 GRSDWNEKPQSETA
+666 GRSASDEKPPSETA
-680 VLANKTSPDDSS
+680 VPADKTAPDNSS
-692 MTELPLNIEDLRRYS
+692 VTELPLNIEDLRRYS
-707 RQQRLEITSR
+707 RQQRQEITSR
-717 LRKSARENS
+717 LRKSARESS

-732 TARGL
+732 TARDL
-737 RSSIDDET
+737 RTSIDDET
-745 ALAWGPKVTAAKDMN
+745 ALTWGPKVTATKDMS
-760 LTQEEAEQRWREQLR
+760 LAPEEADQRWREQLR
-775 IEALRRADS
+775 IEAERRANN

-789 SEFKKKN
+789 AEYQKKKA
-796 SEAALLQQNGT
+796 EAALRQAQQKEATQKHGTSEEMIASIGAQLRDCRIFVSDEVVRSITDGARVRHGGGMLAAENG
-807 AATGQGRNSPQQ
+807 R
-819 GISGISQ
+819 
-826 EVPDHAIAE
+826 
-835 LNRRNIILSDG
+835 LR
-846 EVRLLVGGCILS
+846 EVRVWHAGEKDKPTSEYVAVRDLVT
-858 RGEME
+858 RW
-863 FAIREGE
+863 
-870 LIVERRLFKHAN
+870 
-882 HAPVSLIKQSELLDR
+882 
-897 CQRAIRKKL
+897 RKAAKRKNKR

>member
-1 MSTTKS
+1 MPDSKVLAWS
-7 NVQINPD
+7 WNAERKAINPND
-14 LSAACARNEKM
+14 VEDPVIE
-25 NYAYAWHSPDYDIA
+25 Y
-39 TANGLTSA
+39 LT
-47 PASPVADDSAVTRGI
+47 PK
-62 IYINPEGERKELS
+62 GERK
-75 PDDIIELWPPT
+75 
-86 VMGAIERDRLAYER
+86 ALAYSDLVDVVYRAPMRPREGEAR
-100 RIKYLRRR
+100 KSFDRARHARYLRRR
-108 LQALPAFIRYRFSRQ
+108 VQALPAFIHKRFSRH
-123 LEELTD
+123 LESLER
-129 QDPSRAVKWLF
+129 QDPKQAVRWLF
-140 GTFERHILRRIEAVN
+140 STFERHVLRRVDAVN
-155 AQYLPQDSTPAILL
+155 AQYLPQSNLPAILF
-169 PLREDFHL
+169 PLRDDFHL
-177 LPWANKKRLKRLAY
+177 LPWADKKRLKRLAY

-206 FRYEKT
+206 FQHEKT
-212 ADVEFSTIYAYGAIA
+212 SDVEFSTIYAYGAIA
-227 SKATSLNIAIPG
+227 SKATALNIAIPG
-239 WKQYCD
+239 WGQYCD
-245 EVLTAE
+245 ETLSAD
-251 DALRVIARLQKEKW
+251 DALRFFARLQKDKW
-265 WLVKLRK
+265 WLGKLRK
-272 IHDCWREHLM
+272 IHDRWREHLM
-282 IATSYVSKVASP
+282 IATTYVSKVSSP

-300 LREWVAQKK
+300 LREWTAQKK

-325 GERTSLLDKVMGS
+325 GERSSLLDKVMGS

-362 MGLVGMFYTLTAPSR
+362 MGLAGMFYTLTAPSR

-413 KWGREGIR
+413 KWRRKGIR

-449 ELATKIFHEYALQV
+449 ELATDIFHEYALQE
-463 DGSEPGAAQ
+463 DGSEPGAAE

-513 RPVKEMAKRVRAWA
+513 KPVKEMAMRVRAWA

-567 AAADAPDWPGYIN
+567 AAADAPDWPGYVN

-628 YTRTNDYKIV
+628 YTRPNDYKIV
-638 PKHKPS
+638 PKRKPS
-644 QVENLTLEG
+644 PVENLTLEG
-653 RDAAPWSSVNNCT
+653 RDAAPRSSVNNCT

-863 FAIREGE
+863 FAIREGG

>member
-1 MSTTKS
+1 MPDSTALAWS
-7 NVQINPD
+7 WNAQRRAINPSNAEE
-14 LSAACARNEKM
+14 SAIE
-25 NYAYAWHSPDYDIA
+25 Y
-39 TANGLTSA
+39 LT
-47 PASPVADDSAVTRGI
+47 PK
-62 IYINPEGERKELS
+62 GERKALAYS
-75 PDDIIELWPPT
+75 DLVDVVYRVPLRP
-86 VMGAIERDRLAYER
+86 RDGEARRAFDRTRLAR
-100 RIKYLRRR
+100 HLRRR
-108 LQALPAFIRYRFSRQ
+108 VQALPAFIRKRFSMH
-123 LEELTD
+123 LETLDRRDRKE
-129 QDPSRAVKWLF
+129 AVRWLF
-140 GTFERHILRRIEAVN
+140 NTFERHVLRRVDAVN
-155 AQYLPQDSTPAILL
+155 AQYLPQSNLPAILF
-169 PLREDFHL
+169 PLRDDFHL
-177 LPWANKKRLKRLAY
+177 LPWADKKRLKRLAY
-191 KLANLMKSEFMREFD
+191 RLANLMKSEFMREFD
-206 FRYEKT
+206 FQYEKT

-227 SKATSLNIAIPG
+227 SKASSLNIAIPG

-245 EVLTAE
+245 EALTAE
-251 DALRVIARLQKEKW
+251 DALRVIARLQTEKW
-265 WLVKLRK
+265 WLGKLRK
-272 IHDCWREHLM
+272 IHDRWREHLL

-300 LREWVAQKK
+300 LREWIAQKK

-449 ELATKIFHEYALQV
+449 ELATDIFHEYALQV

-513 RPVKEMAKRVRAWA
+513 KPVKEMAKRVRAWA

-547 ELRRLGSRELVLHP
+547 ELRRLGSREFVLHP

-567 AAADAPDWPGYIN
+567 AAADAPDWPGYVN

-614 TGVYCPFTISESVI
+614 SGVYCPFTVSESVI

-644 QVENLTLEG
+644 SVENLTLEG
-653 RDAAPWSSVNNCT
+653 RDAAPWSSVNNYT
-666 GRSDWNEKPQSETA
+666 QETVFDTDRVDHVASE
-680 VLANKTSPDDSS
+680 LADQLKVTVP
-692 MTELPLNIEDLRRYS
+692 TEALTVNLDALS
-707 RQQRLEITSR
+707 RQEKRELAQRLSDDVRSKRKKQRPLREQRARLSIKELLVKDLLALRGIHASVGMVQSLIAGAHIDYGNLIFAVKDGR
-717 LRKSARENS
+717 LRIRNRLDAG
-726 DQAFTR
+726 F
-732 TARGL
+732 
-737 RSSIDDET
+737 
-745 ALAWGPKVTAAKDMN
+745 KV
-760 LTQEEAEQRWREQLR
+760 
-775 IEALRRADS
+775 
-784 YAAAA
+784 
-789 SEFKKKN
+789 
-796 SEAALLQQNGT
+796 
-807 AATGQGRNSPQQ
+807 ATKQKM
-819 GISGISQ
+819 
-826 EVPDHAIAE
+826 A
-835 LNRRNIILSDG
+835 NI
-846 EVRLLVGGCILS
+846 
-858 RGEME
+858 
-863 FAIREGE
+863 
-870 LIVERRLFKHAN
+870 
-882 HAPVSLIKQSELLDR
+882 LDR
-897 CQRAIRKKL
+897 DRILERLKKAFYVNG

>member
-1 MSTTKS
+1 MSDSTALAWS
-7 NVQINPD
+7 WNAERQAVNPND
-14 LSAACARNEKM
+14 VEDPVIE
-25 NYAYAWHSPDYDIA
+25 Y
-39 TANGLTSA
+39 LT
-47 PASPVADDSAVTRGI
+47 PK
-62 IYINPEGERKELS
+62 GERK
-75 PDDIIELWPPT
+75 
-86 VMGAIERDRLAYER
+86 ALAYSDLVDVVYRAPMRPREGEAR
-100 RIKYLRRR
+100 KSFDRARQARYLRRR
-108 LQALPAFIRYRFSRQ
+108 VQALPAFIRKRFSLR
-123 LEELTD
+123 LESLER
-129 QDPSRAVKWLF
+129 QDPKQAVRWLF
-140 GTFERHILRRIEAVN
+140 STFERHVLRRVDAVN
-155 AQYLPQDSTPAILL
+155 AQYLPQSNLPAILF
-169 PLREDFHL
+169 PLRDDFHL
-177 LPWANKKRLKRLAY
+177 LPWADKKRLKRLAY

-206 FRYEKT
+206 FQHEKT
-212 ADVEFSTIYAYGAIA
+212 SDVEFSTIYAYGAIA
-227 SKATSLNIAIPG
+227 SKATALNIAIPG
-239 WKQYCD
+239 WGKYCD
-245 EVLTAE
+245 ETLSAD
-251 DALRVIARLQKEKW
+251 DALRFFARLQKDKW
-265 WLVKLRK
+265 WLGKLRK
-272 IHDCWREHLM
+272 IHDRWREHLM
-282 IATSYVSKVASP
+282 IATTYVSKVSSP

-300 LREWVAQKK
+300 LREWTAQKK

-325 GERTSLLDKVMGS
+325 GERSSLLDKVMGS

-362 MGLVGMFYTLTAPSR
+362 MGLAGMFYTLTAPSR

-413 KWGREGIR
+413 KWRRKGIR

-449 ELATKIFHEYALQV
+449 ELATDIFHEYALQE
-463 DGSEPGAAQ
+463 DGSEPGAAE

-513 RPVKEMAKRVRAWA
+513 KPVKEMAMRVRAWA

-567 AAADAPDWPGYIN
+567 AAADAPDWPGYVN
-580 AQGGP
+580 ALGGP

-628 YTRTNDYKIV
+628 YTRTSDYKIV
-638 PKHKPS
+638 PKRKPS
-644 QVENLTLEG
+644 PVENLTLEG
-653 RDAAPWSSVNNCT
+653 RDAAPRSSVNNCT
-666 GRSDWNEKPQSETA
+666 GRSASDEKPPSETA
-680 VLANKTSPDDSS
+680 VPADKTAPDNSS
-692 MTELPLNIEDLRRYS
+692 VTELPLNIEDLRRYS
-707 RQQRLEITSR
+707 RQQRQEITSR
-717 LRKSARENS
+717 LRKSARESS

-732 TARGL
+732 TARDL
-737 RSSIDDET
+737 RTSIDDET
-745 ALAWGPKVTAAKDMN
+745 ALTWGPKVTATKDMS
-760 LTQEEAEQRWREQLR
+760 LAPEEADQRWREQLR
-775 IEALRRADS
+775 IEAERRANN

-789 SEFKKKN
+789 AEYQKKKA
-796 SEAALLQQNGT
+796 EAALRQAQQKEATQKHGTSEEMIASIGAQLRDCRIFVSDEVVRSITDGARVRHGGGMLAAENG
-807 AATGQGRNSPQQ
+807 R
-819 GISGISQ
+819 
-826 EVPDHAIAE
+826 
-835 LNRRNIILSDG
+835 LR
-846 EVRLLVGGCILS
+846 EVRVWHAGEKDKPTSEYVAVRDLVT
-858 RGEME
+858 RW
-863 FAIREGE
+863 
-870 LIVERRLFKHAN
+870 
-882 HAPVSLIKQSELLDR
+882 
-897 CQRAIRKKL
+897 RKAAKRKNKR